1 VITRPLE
8 NIETVMDWWQG
19 NIAVR
24 AGKKF
29 HTFDWEAWN

>member
-1 VITRPLE
+1 
-8 NIETVMDWWQG
+8 MDWWQG

>member
-1 VITRPLE
+1 
-8 NIETVMDWWQG
+8 MDWWQG

-29 HTFDWEAWN
+29 YTFDWEAWN